1 MIMPI
6 GQAILAQ
13 AAGPQRMGRIM
24 SVIGVPT
31 LLGPILGPV
40 IGGLI
45 VDNASWRWIFFV
57 SVPVGIVALALAARV
72 LPGVEAGGSRARLDV
87 RGLLLLSPGLAVLI
101 YGLSEVG
108 IEGGLESARVVV
120 SLVAGV
126 VLLSLFVRHALR
138 GGDTLIDLR
147 LFRDR
152 RSPRAS
158 GTVFIFGVSLFGAML
173 ILPLYYQVV
182 RGESALGAGL
192 LLAPQGSARRW
203 RCRWPASWTD
213 RLGAGRIV
221 PRRDPRV
228 ARHGRV
234 HAARARHP
242 VHAAGVRAVA
252 ARGRA
257 RDDDDAGDGGRLSD
271 ALARRGAAGDHRPE
285 HHPHDRRL
293 VRHRVPVGGVERR
306 IEANL
311 PHVGG
316 ALGSLRGVPGGGP
329 PPPVIAEPLAH
340 AFGQT
345 FWWALGLTALA
356 LIPASFLRV
365 TRRCRSAPPGR
376 RRPRRSPP
384 HRRVG
389 RERLPCGLRITGGRS
404 TQFIRQEVPVRNP
417 VRSEA
422 DAFHIVFGSAAV
434 IGASVVLGA
443 LTVPLAGVALFAGAI
458 AGALIWELRTTDPD
472 RRRPLREAAAQGDR
486 FARHGRRRVLVV
498 ANRTLPGAEL
508 RAELLRRAADGAEL
522 RIVTPILTSRVHYI
536 ASDIDSELREARSR
550 LSEALDWARAEG
562 PEQGAR
568 RDAVRDDP
576 RLVVRL
582 RDLVQREALDA
593 REVLLLETRP
603 AHSVRE
609 KRHRRALAR
618 GLDIPV
624 TTSSS
629 TSRSPRRPR
638 PDARPRRG
646 AARPYEDERARFS
659 GPPPVPEPSDGVSS
673 GSAGWACSWF
683 LTASWSCSRPMMRT
697 LERKL
702 PSRPCCSTSPRPPPP
717 PPPS

>member
-1 MIMPI
+1 MGLDRALWRLASVVVLGTIMSILDTTIVNVAIETLGRELGAPLSTIQWVATGYLLALATVIPLTGWAMERFGGKRAWMTSVALFLAGSALCGLAWSSTSLIAFRVLQGFGGGMIMPI

-57 SVPVGIVALALAARV
+57 NVPVGIVALALAARV

-152 RSPRAS
+152 AFAAAS

-192 LLAPQGSARRW
+192 LLAPQGVGAAMAMPVAGRL
-203 RCRWPASWTD
+203 TD

-221 PRRDPRV
+221 PFGVIVALLGTGAYTQLEHDTPYTLLAFALWVRGVGLGMTMMPAMAAAYQTLSRAAVPR
-228 ARHGRV
+228 ATTALNIIRTI
-234 HAARARHP
+234 
-242 VHAAGVRAVA
+242 
-252 ARGRA
+252 
-257 RDDDDAGDGGRLSD
+257 GGSFGTAFLSVV
-271 ALARRGAAGDHRPE
+271 L
-285 HHPHDRRL
+285 
-293 VRHRVPVGGVERR
+293 ERR

-356 LIPASFLRV
+356 LIPASFLPRH
-365 TRRCRSAPPGR
+365 PP
-376 RRPRRSPP
+376 
-384 HRRVG
+384 
-389 RERLPCGLRITGGRS
+389 
-404 TQFIRQEVPVRNP
+404 VPV
-417 VRSEA
+417 
-422 DAFHIVFGSAAV
+422 
-434 IGASVVLGA
+434 
-443 LTVPLAGVALFAGAI
+443 
-458 AGALIWELRTTDPD
+458 
-472 RRRPLREAAAQGDR
+472 
-486 FARHGRRRVLVV
+486 
-498 ANRTLPGAEL
+498 
-508 RAELLRRAADGAEL
+508 
-522 RIVTPILTSRVHYI
+522 
-536 ASDIDSELREARSR
+536 
-550 LSEALDWARAEG
+550 
-562 PEQGAR
+562 
-568 RDAVRDDP
+568 
-576 RLVVRL
+576 
-582 RDLVQREALDA
+582 
-593 REVLLLETRP
+593 
-603 AHSVRE
+603 
-609 KRHRRALAR
+609 
-618 GLDIPV
+618 
-624 TTSSS
+624 
-629 TSRSPRRPR
+629 
-638 PDARPRRG
+638 G
-646 AARPYEDERARFS
+646 AARPS
-659 GPPPVPEPSDGVSS
+659 
-673 GSAGWACSWF
+673 
-683 LTASWSCSRPMMRT
+683 TA
-697 LERKL
+697 EA
-702 PSRPCCSTSPRPPPP
+702 
-717 PPPS
+717 